1 MPRKKLKVMV
11 VEDEE
16 LLLKVIEKK
25 LIDVGMDVN
34 GFKSGEESIKSL
46 EDDTNLPDVIW
57 LDYHLRGMDGLE
69 FVLDIKMNKKL
80 AGIPIVVVSNSAN
93 DSTVSK
99 LLEAGANKYLLKA
112 QNRLEDVID
121 IIKTF
126 YE

>member
-1 MPRKKLKVMV
+1 MV

>member
-46 EDDTNLPDVIW
+46 EDDANLPDVIW